1 MKWMLTQTPMK
12 LINIR
17 SIQNIFHFGFEVFT
31 LVLVKIQGGYIVT
44 DTSEMLAPP
53 PSSQCVSE
61 IILGF
66 YFWKSAKY

>member
-1 MKWMLTQTPMK
+1 MKWMLTQTPME

-17 SIQNIFHFGFEVFT
+17 SVQNIFYFGFEVFT
-31 LVLVKIQGGYIVT
+31 LVVVKIQDWYIVT
-44 DTSEMLAPP
+44 DISEVLAPP
-53 PSSQCVSE
+53 SNQCVSE